1 MDDESIKSPTH
12 VNENDEPDSKRYKQ
26 VMPVVYGRFQA
37 VAIGRNAMPAVF
49 LLQRIIL

>member
-12 VNENDEPDSKRYKQ
+12 VNENDEPDSKRNKQ

-37 VAIGRNAMPAVF
+37 VAIGCNTTLAVY
-49 LLQRIIL
+49 LP